1 MAVLSAMASNP
12 PGLTNADPVRGFR
25 AALAQYPSCRAQVQE
40 SSYRPYAP
48 LLVLV
53 AAADDEVSPEV
64 CRRFADTMYSRDQ
77 PVELVVYE
85 GAEHAYDDPGKTKQS
100 HTPNRDALADTR
112 QRALAFFMRHLRQ

>member
-1 MAVLSAMASNP
+1 MTVLSAIASAP
-12 PGLTNADPVRGFR
+12 PGVVDAGPVHGFR
-25 AALAQYPSCRAQVQE
+25 AALAQYPSCRTQVQE
-40 SSYRPYAP
+40 SSYKPYAP

-64 CRRFADTMYSRDQ
+64 CRRFGETMRGGNQ

-100 HTPNRDALADTR
+100 HAPNRAALLDTR
-112 QRALAFFMRHLRQ
+112 QRAAAFFMRHLRE